1 MEFYMMY
8 VVGMARPKKVHE
20 TIESAREAVKAYKDQ
35 GGTRECYILKTVEK
49 FPGRKLLTIKPKITV
64 EPISE

>member
-8 VVGMARPKKVHE
+8 VAGMRRPKKIHE
-20 TIESAREAVKAYKDQ
+20 SIESARLAVKDYKDN
-35 GGTRECYILKTVEK
+35 GGTRECFILKTVET

-64 EPISE
+64 EPKS